1 MAFNLKDKFSDLKN
15 KASDLKDKAVGSAK
29 QIDPFVSTKVFKA
42 DQALIPAIVEAII
55 GHFKADGYETNVV
68 TEDDGVT
75 RLISLAKGDMFASV
89 AGLKMSLN
97 VTIKPVDNEK
107 IDVHCAIG
115 SYGKRALPTLGAAL
129 VALPLAIPSIIGV
142 VKQSKLDDKVI
153 EIATD
158 VIKNSK

>member
-68 TEDDGVT
+68 EEKNGAY
-75 RLISLAKGDMFASV
+75 LISLAKGDMFASV

-97 VTIKPVDNEK
+97 VTIKPVDKDK

-115 SYGKRALPTLGAAL
+115 SYGNRALPTIGAAL

-158 VIKNSK
+158 VILNSK